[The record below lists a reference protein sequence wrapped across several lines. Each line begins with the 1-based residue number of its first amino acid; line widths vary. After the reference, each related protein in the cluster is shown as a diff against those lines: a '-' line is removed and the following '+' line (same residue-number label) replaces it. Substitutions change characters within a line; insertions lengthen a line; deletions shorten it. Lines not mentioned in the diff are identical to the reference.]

1 MRILHVTQ
9 TYHPFLER
17 GGPTVKVRSIAE
29 GLAKRGHQVTVLTSW
44 YGRPFAARQVKL
56 GGVEVLYLRPFAT
69 YRAMTFNSG
78 LFDFCKKRLR
88 EFDIVHIYG
97 LYDLLGPV
105 VAHHCLRSGVPF
117 VLEPLGMVR
126 PIDRSFRLKRI
137 WHTIFGKK
145 LLKHASLLI
154 ATSRQEEEELIADG
168 FSRHHIALRYN
179 GVDLKEFATLPAPG
193 AFRSEWAL
201 PSGEP
206 IVLFLGRIIPR
217 KGVDLLIEAFA
228 QACPERGRLV
238 IVGPEGESGYVEKLR
253 QLAREKHIE
262 GRTVFTGSLYGD
274 QKKAALVDSQVFVLP
289 SRYENFANGV
299 AEAIACGMPVIISD
313 RCGIQEFVAGQAG
326 LVVPREGP
334 ALADAL
340 RQLLSDA
347 ALYDRF
353 RAACP
358 HVAAQLSWAE
368 LLGTQEEMYVRVLQG
383 SNESHERND
392 IL

>member
-29 GLAKRGHQVTVLTSW
+29 GLAQRGHQVTVLTSW
-44 YGRPFAARQVKL
+44 YGRPYAARQVKL
-56 GGVEVLYLRPFAT
+56 GGVEVIYLRPFAT

-78 LFDFCKKRLR
+78 LFDFCKKRLHD
-88 EFDIVHIYG
+88 FDVVHIYG

-105 VAHHCLRSGVPF
+105 VAHYCFRSGIPF

-126 PIDRSFRLKRI
+126 PIDRSFRLKRL
-137 WHTIFGKK
+137 WHAIFGKK
-145 LLKHASLLI
+145 LLQHASLLI
-154 ATSRQEEEELIADG
+154 ATSRQEEDELITDG
-168 FSRHHIALRYN
+168 FARERIALRYN

-201 PSGEP
+201 PADEP
-206 IVLFLGRIIPR
+206 IVLFLGRVIPR
-217 KGVDLLIEAFA
+217 KGVNLLIDAFA
-228 QACPERGRLV
+228 QACPVHGRLV
-238 IVGPEGESGYVEKLR
+238 IAGPEGESGYVAKLR
-253 QLAREKHIE
+253 EAAREKRIE
-262 GRTVFTGSLYGD
+262 DRTVFTGPLYGD
-274 QKKAALVDSQVFVLP
+274 QKKAALVDGQVFVLP

-313 RCGIQEFVAGQAG
+313 RCGIQEFVAGQVG

-340 RQLLSDA
+340 RQLLSDT
-347 ALYDRF
+347 ALYELFQD
-353 RAACP
+353 ACP
-358 HVAAQLSWAE
+358 RVAAQLSWSE
-368 LLGTQEEMYVRVLQG
+368 LLVTQEEMYARVLKG
-383 SNESHERND
+383 DNESR
-392 IL
+392 

>member
-29 GLAKRGHQVTVLTSW
+29 GLAQRGHQVTVLTSW

-56 GGVEVLYLRPFAT
+56 GGVDVEYLQPFAT

-78 LFDFCKKRLR
+78 LFDFCKKRLC
-88 EFDIVHIYG
+88 EFDVVHIYG
-97 LYDLLGPV
+97 LYDLLGPA
-105 VAHHCLRSGVPF
+105 VAHHCFKTGIRY

-137 WHTIFGKK
+137 WHAVFGKK
-145 LLKHASLLI
+145 LLQHASLII
-154 ATSRQEEEELIADG
+154 ATSRQEEEELLADG
-168 FSRHHIALRYN
+168 FPAARIALRYN
-179 GVDLKEFATLPAPG
+179 GVDLKEYATLPPPG
-193 AFRSEWAL
+193 AFRGEWAL
-201 PSGEP
+201 PADEP

-238 IVGPEGESGYVEKLR
+238 IAGPEGESGYVAKLR
-253 QLAREKHIE
+253 ESAREKHIE
-262 GRTVFTGSLYGD
+262 DRMIFTGPLYGD
-274 QKKAALVDSQVFVLP
+274 QKKAALVDGQVFVLP

-340 RQLLSDA
+340 HQLLSDT
-347 ALYDRF
+347 ALYNRF
-353 RAACP
+353 CAECP
-358 HVAAQLSWAE
+358 HVAGRLSWSE
-368 LLGTQEEMYVRVLQG
+368 LLGTQEELYARVLKG
-383 SNESHERND
+383 SNEPR
-392 IL
+392 

>member
-1 MRILHVTQ
+1 MNLMRILHVTQ
-9 TYHPFLER
+9 TYYPFLER

-29 GLAKRGHQVTVLTSW
+29 GLAQRGHQVTVLTSW
-44 YGRPFAARQVKL
+44 YGRPFAARKVNL
-56 GGVEVLYLRPFAT
+56 GGVEVTYLRPFAT
-69 YRAMTFNSG
+69 HRAMTFNSG

-105 VAHHCLRSGVPF
+105 VAHHCFRSGIPYVI
-117 VLEPLGMVR
+117 EPLGMTR
-126 PIDRSFRLKRI
+126 PIDRSLRLKRI
-137 WHTIFGKK
+137 WHVIFGKK

-154 ATSRQEEEELIADG
+154 ATSRQEEGELIADG
-168 FSRHHIALRYN
+168 FPRDRISLRYN
-179 GVDLKEFATLPAPG
+179 GVDLKEFVTLPAPG

-201 PSGEP
+201 PPDEP

-217 KGVDLLIEAFA
+217 KGADLLIEAFA

-238 IVGPEGESGYVEKLR
+238 IAGPEGESGYVAKLR
-253 QLAREKHIE
+253 ESAREKRIE
-262 GRTVFTGSLYGD
+262 GRTIFTGPLYGD
-274 QKKAALVDSQVFVLP
+274 QKKSALVDGHIFVLP
-289 SRYENFANGV
+289 SRYENFANSV

-326 LVVPREGP
+326 LVVLREGP

-340 RQLLSDA
+340 RQLLSDT

-358 HVAAQLSWAE
+358 RVAAQLSWAE
-368 LLGTQEEMYVRVLQG
+368 LLGTQEKMYERVLQN
-383 SNESHERND
+383 SNKSR
-392 IL
+392 

>member
-29 GLAKRGHQVTVLTSW
+29 GLVQRGHQVTVLTSW

-56 GGVEVLYLRPFAT
+56 GGVEVVYLRPFAT
-69 YRAMTFNSG
+69 YRAMTFNTG

-88 EFDIVHIYG
+88 EFDVVHIYG

-105 VAHHCLRSGVPF
+105 VAHHCFRSGIPY

-126 PIDRSFRLKRI
+126 PIDRSLRLKRI
-137 WHTIFGKK
+137 WHAIFGKK
-145 LLKHASLLI
+145 LLQHASLII
-154 ATSRQEEEELIADG
+154 ATSRQEEEELLTDG
-168 FSRHHIALRYN
+168 FPAARIALRYN
-179 GVDLKEFATLPAPG
+179 GVDLKEFATLPPVG
-193 AFRSEWAL
+193 AFRSEWTL
-201 PSGEP
+201 PPDEP

-228 QACPERGRLV
+228 QACPQRCRLV
-238 IVGPEGESGYVEKLR
+238 IAGPEGESGYVAKLR
-253 QLAREKHIE
+253 ESAREKHIE
-262 GRTVFTGSLYGD
+262 DRTVFTGPLYGD
-274 QKKAALVDSQVFVLP
+274 QKKAALVDGQVFVLL

-313 RCGIQEFVAGQAG
+313 RCGIQEFVAGQVG

-347 ALYDRF
+347 ALYESF
-353 RAACP
+353 RNACP
-358 HVAAQLSWAE
+358 KVAAQLSWSE
-368 LLGTQEEMYVRVLQG
+368 LLVTQEDLYTRVLKG
-383 SNESHERND
+383 GNEPR
-392 IL
+392 

>member
-29 GLAKRGHQVTVLTSW
+29 GLAQRGHQVTVLTSW
-44 YGRPFAARQVKL
+44 YGRPYAARKVNL
-56 GGVEVLYLRPFAT
+56 GGVEVMYLRPFAT
-69 YRAMTFNSG
+69 YRAMTFNSC
-78 LFDFCKKRLR
+78 LFDFCNKRLR

-105 VAHHCLRSGVPF
+105 VAYHCYRSGIPY

-145 LLKHASLLI
+145 LLEHASLVV

-168 FSRHHIALRYN
+168 FSRDRIALRYN
-179 GVDLKEFATLPAPG
+179 GVDLKEFAKLPTPG
-193 AFRSEWAL
+193 VFRSEWAL
-201 PSGEP
+201 PSDEP

-262 GRTVFTGSLYGD
+262 GRTVFTGPLYGD

-299 AEAIACGMPVIISD
+299 AEAIACGLPVIISD
-313 RCGIQEFVAGQAG
+313 RCGIQEFVAGKAG

-340 RQLLSDA
+340 RQLLDDTT
-347 ALYDRF
+347 LYERF

-358 HVAAQLSWAE
+358 YVAAQLSWTE
-368 LLGTQEEMYVRVLQG
+368 LLGTQEKMYSRVLQG
-383 SNESHERND
+383 DNEPR
-392 IL
+392 